1 MAASGTFLTGV
12 DALEETQNELPNE
25 KSTPR
30 GEKKKNFIPPEDG
43 EQLIRLQRRAIER
56 MTNENEQLR
65 EELVVLSKCH
75 KDSAGTS
82 SVDAAKAVA
91 VQSEFFNRQ
100 VDNERRRL
108 NELEKNSKVLIAR
121 VEDLKAKSGSAAVK
135 PDSQVRRHIRILED
149 RLDRAIIR
157 FNDCLGVNK
166 ALREEIDNLRRERS
180 AFEEVVDKMTKELH
194 RKKEEIAKHTEMTN
208 IAYEARDL
216 GKARIRQ
223 LNMERT
229 QERDELVKKLKEIDE
244 EMDRLDQ
251 QHAKSLELAE
261 AASKEDEARQKR
273 RFQNALLRQAN
284 DQQQDDGLNQVRVFQ
299 EAFQQ
304 IKEATGVADV
314 IELVNCF
321 IDAEDENF
329 SLFNFMNELHTEAA
343 RLDEQIADLRREL
356 DDFNGTNSDSSRR
369 SLLKN
374 LEVRLAQTEERSR
387 LYEEKFEEGSRSL
400 RESQVIIEKIHK
412 HIGAA
417 AEMSPQQ
424 DMDIGNHG
432 VTESN
437 MMIYLGLIE
446 QRLATMLRQQ
456 KIHFTSSEYDTPRHS
471 GLGGVST
478 MTVPPA
484 AGARG
489 QSSASPTF
497 GVSSHA
503 PVTVDPPQVNGCSFF
518 LNNIQFYPTDFLVRF
533 VTTLD
538 RMPLTMTMKRSDL

>member
-1 MAASGTFLTGV
+1 
-12 DALEETQNELPNE
+12 
-25 KSTPR
+25 
-30 GEKKKNFIPPEDG
+30 
-43 EQLIRLQRRAIER
+43 
-56 MTNENEQLR
+56 
-65 EELVVLSKCH
+65 
-75 KDSAGTS
+75 
-82 SVDAAKAVA
+82 
-91 VQSEFFNRQ
+91 
-100 VDNERRRL
+100 
-108 NELEKNSKVLIAR
+108 
-121 VEDLKAKSGSAAVK
+121 
-135 PDSQVRRHIRILED
+135 
-149 RLDRAIIR
+149 
-157 FNDCLGVNK
+157 
-166 ALREEIDNLRRERS
+166 
-180 AFEEVVDKMTKELH
+180 
-194 RKKEEIAKHTEMTN
+194 MTN

-229 QERDELVKKLKEIDE
+229 QERDELAKKLKEIDE
-244 EMDRLDQ
+244 EMDKLDQ

-369 SLLKN
+369 SLLKS

-471 GLGGVST
+471 GVGGVST
-478 MTVPPA
+478 MLVPPPA

-489 QSSASPTF
+489 QSSGSPTF

-503 PVTVDPPQVNGCSFF
+503 PVTVDPPQIRDDSGSDASNDDDEEERP
-518 LNNIQFYPTDFLVRF
+518 L
-533 VTTLD
+533 TLD
-538 RMPLTMTMKRSDL
+538 EIKAKALRGLERRSQKHPAASKKRQKGWTAGRLFQRKIVICSSLSFPIHISHLFAM

>member
-1 MAASGTFLTGV
+1 
-12 DALEETQNELPNE
+12 
-25 KSTPR
+25 
-30 GEKKKNFIPPEDG
+30 
-43 EQLIRLQRRAIER
+43 
-56 MTNENEQLR
+56 
-65 EELVVLSKCH
+65 
-75 KDSAGTS
+75 
-82 SVDAAKAVA
+82 
-91 VQSEFFNRQ
+91 
-100 VDNERRRL
+100 
-108 NELEKNSKVLIAR
+108 
-121 VEDLKAKSGSAAVK
+121 
-135 PDSQVRRHIRILED
+135 
-149 RLDRAIIR
+149 
-157 FNDCLGVNK
+157 
-166 ALREEIDNLRRERS
+166 
-180 AFEEVVDKMTKELH
+180 
-194 RKKEEIAKHTEMTN
+194 
-208 IAYEARDL
+208 
-216 GKARIRQ
+216 
-223 LNMERT
+223 
-229 QERDELVKKLKEIDE
+229 
-244 EMDRLDQ
+244 
-251 QHAKSLELAE
+251 
-261 AASKEDEARQKR
+261 
-273 RFQNALLRQAN
+273 
-284 DQQQDDGLNQVRVFQ
+284 
-299 EAFQQ
+299 
-304 IKEATGVADV
+304 
-314 IELVNCF
+314 
-321 IDAEDENF
+321 
-329 SLFNFMNELHTEAA
+329 MNELHTEAA

-518 LNNIQFYPTDFLVRF
+518 LNNIQFSSHRLSCQIRDDSGSDASNDDDEEERPL
-533 VTTLD
+533 TLD
-538 RMPLTMTMKRSDL
+538 EIKAKALRGLERRSQKHPAASKKFVF